1 MMIWIFTMLLYY
13 LNLILL
19 RKLRRYRDC
28 ERETLR
34 KYLTQLLPPVNLTMD
49 VVGQPMD
56 VDEIPMREN
65 EIRFNQK
72 EISMDE
78 NVSGK

>member
-1 MMIWIFTMLLYY
+1 
-13 LNLILL
+13 
-19 RKLRRYRDC
+19 
-28 ERETLR
+28 
-34 KYLTQLLPPVNLTMD
+34 MD

-56 VDEIPMREN
+56 VDVIPMREN